1 MKRLISFIASGLLI
15 VLLTCCQKNSKVN
28 EIPDMIVYSGINKTL
43 INIKKDS
50 VILSCSYVIFEIYK
64 NPKAGTPDSLS
75 VRITRNSP
83 IPIGDCGNLFLNKS
97 DAGYPAALNENM
109 DISDIGIWGST
120 DGQYNLSEFTGK
132 GEKYLG
138 MMTESILNGVNSKRY
153 AWIRIYCSSD
163 NDTLKIID
171 WAYNNVAYKSIKAG
185 QMQ

>member
-1 MKRLISFIASGLLI
+1 MKRLISFIGGLLI
-15 VLLTCCQKNSKVN
+15 VLLTCCQKNTTVT
-28 EIPDMIVYSGINKTL
+28 EVPDIIVYSGINKTL

-64 NPKAGTPDSLS
+64 NPLAGTPDSLS
-75 VRITRNSP
+75 VRITRNSLNTL
-83 IPIGDCGNLFLNKS
+83 GDCGYSFLNKS
-97 DAGYPAALNENM
+97 DAGYPAALDENT
-109 DISDIGIWGST
+109 IVSDIGIWGST
-120 DGQYNLSEFTGK
+120 DGQYNLSEFMGK

-153 AWIRIYCSSD
+153 AWIRIYCNSH